1 MMKSDEAL
9 TWLRQVKGQL
19 YRNKQ
24 HESGKQAWVAVVR
37 TPRNGTRKGKLIIAL
52 GETMEEATSA
62 AEGQW
67 QRLWERIGGSS
78 SH

>member
-1 MMKSDEAL
+1 MKPDEAL

-19 YRNKQ
+19 YRNKA
-24 HESGKQAWVAVVR
+24 HASGKQAWVAVVR
-37 TPRNGTRKGKLIIAL
+37 TPQAGTRKGKLIIAL
-52 GETMEEATSA
+52 GESMEEATSA

-67 QRLWERIGGSS
+67 QRLWERLGR